1 MQPIL
6 VLVAPGFEEI
16 ELTTPVDIMRQLEIP
31 VTMAGVEG
39 MESEGVHGVVIK
51 ADVLLADV
59 DADKFD
65 GIVLPGGAAAW
76 PLRDNPEVVA
86 LVRRMYDAGKMV
98 AAICASPMSLQA
110 AGILEGKRITCFP
123 HHPEVP
129 AYFPESVRQCADKV
143 VTDGNIITGKGPG
156 AAFELGFAIGAYLGK
171 EKEIPAL
178 QERLCWL

>member
-59 DADKFD
+59 DAD
-65 GIVLPGGAAAW
+65 
-76 PLRDNPEVVA
+76 
-86 LVRRMYDAGKMV
+86 
-98 AAICASPMSLQA
+98 
-110 AGILEGKRITCFP
+110 
-123 HHPEVP
+123 
-129 AYFPESVRQCADKV
+129 
-143 VTDGNIITGKGPG
+143 
-156 AAFELGFAIGAYLGK
+156 
-171 EKEIPAL
+171 
-178 QERLCWL
+178 